1 MTQTGLQTLSVVI
14 PAWNAARFISRA
26 ITSALTGQDGPVEG
40 GTVQVTEIIV
50 VDDQSTDDTLA
61 VVRSLA
67 ATEPR
72 LRLLQNPQNMG
83 PGGTRNAGIRAA
95 TGDWIAVLDADD
107 AYAPGRLPRLVDTAL
122 RHDLSIIADLPVLY
136 DLAAGA
142 RAPTQLPAS
151 GRLVQLSLG
160 DLLRPDP
167 DTGLDL
173 GLLKPVFHRRLA
185 TEKLWHYPEAVR
197 HGEDFALYFDL
208 VSRGEAFGLLH
219 EAHYIF
225 STRIGEI
232 SGSYSPGSV
241 TDVDYRAIAAHAESL
256 ARAMAAKPG
265 TAPEVLTLL
274 QERSAR
280 ALRQNRI
287 YGWTLLRKRQGQR
300 LKNWLLQDAGNR
312 REMLGMIRAKLA
324 GHRGLPD

>member
-1 MTQTGLQTLSVVI
+1 MTQSGVQTLSVVI
-14 PAWNAARFISRA
+14 PAWNASCFIFRA
-26 ITSALTGQDGPVEG
+26 ITSALTGQDGPVDG
-40 GTVQVTEIIV
+40 GALQLTEIIV
-50 VDDQSTDDTLA
+50 VDDQSTDDTMT
-61 VVRSLA
+61 VVRNLA

-72 LRLLQNPQNMG
+72 LKLLQNLKNIG
-83 PGGTRNAGIRAA
+83 PGGTRNAGIMAA

-122 RHDLSIIADLPVLY
+122 RNDLSIIADLPVLY

-142 RAPTQLPAS
+142 TAPTQLPAS
-151 GRLVQLSLG
+151 GKLVQLTLA

-167 DTGLDL
+167 ATGLDL
-173 GLLKPVFHRRLA
+173 GLLKPVFCRRLA

-208 VSRGEAFGLLH
+208 VDRGEAFGLLH
-219 EAHYIF
+219 EAYYIF
-225 STRIGEI
+225 STRIGEL

-241 TDVDYRAIAAHAESL
+241 TNVDYRAIAAHAEDL
-256 ARAMAAKPG
+256 ARIVAGKSG
-265 TAPEVLTLL
+265 TKAEILALL

-287 YGWTLLRKRQGQR
+287 YGWTLLRKRQVQR
-300 LKNWLLQDAGNR
+300 LKNWLLQDPRNR
-312 REMLGMIRAKLA
+312 HEMLRIIRAKLA